1 MLFLETK
8 GYNYSKQRCER
19 ITSWFVGQYLPRYK
33 LLINIDHL
41 GLLRQEVFGWM
52 WAADCD
58 HRPREFEIEERN
70 TLPCSRFITLH
81 ECNLLMSLLNLSCA
95 TDERG
100 LTQIN
105 SALVEVFIILQ

>member
-52 WAADCD
+52 WAAGGAPTTDNISNGGN
-58 HRPREFEIEERN
+58 PGQTPTNNSVFRN
-70 TLPCSRFITLH
+70 GAASTTAF
-81 ECNLLMSLLNLSCA
+81 
-95 TDERG
+95 G
-100 LTQIN
+100 
-105 SALVEVFIILQ
+105 SANIYACICIYYCTWI